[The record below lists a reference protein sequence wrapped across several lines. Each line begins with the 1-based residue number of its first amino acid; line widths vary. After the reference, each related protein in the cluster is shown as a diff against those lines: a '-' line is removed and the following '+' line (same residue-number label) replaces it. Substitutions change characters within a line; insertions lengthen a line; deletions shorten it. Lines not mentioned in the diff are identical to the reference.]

1 MANKG
6 GKVQLCELVKKLFPE
21 SYKQEMVLNSPATQC
36 EVGVAMQSQMAKPV
50 YGGSDPLPK
59 GYAWAGAAL
68 KPLDSEYGV
77 RAKEDNVGT
86 YTVMITAIVL
96 PSLFYLTPHG
106 NVAVSISLDLLG
118 MPSLLS
124 WSLSRPFLLL
134 SPLFSSFLLLPPPPS
149 GARAG
154 GQGRLFQ
161 LSRQDCAAFLFYL
174 MLSVARSG
182 VYCCVGSVG
191 GVVLQG
197 LSLRTSWLS
206 LHALLNDGCG
216 DRCPA
221 AGLVWLCFRCCC
233 RQRGR

>member
-50 YGGSDPLPK
+50 YGESDTLPK

-96 PSLFYLTPHG
+96 PSLFYLTLHG

-124 WSLSRPFLLL
+124 WSLSRPL
-134 SPLFSSFLLLPPPPS
+134 SCSSLPSSLPSSLSLSLS

-154 GQGRLFQ
+154 G
-161 LSRQDCAAFLFYL
+161 
-174 MLSVARSG
+174 
-182 VYCCVGSVG
+182 
-191 GVVLQG
+191 
-197 LSLRTSWLS
+197 
-206 LHALLNDGCG
+206 
-216 DRCPA
+216 
-221 AGLVWLCFRCCC
+221 
-233 RQRGR
+233 RGHTIRVKL